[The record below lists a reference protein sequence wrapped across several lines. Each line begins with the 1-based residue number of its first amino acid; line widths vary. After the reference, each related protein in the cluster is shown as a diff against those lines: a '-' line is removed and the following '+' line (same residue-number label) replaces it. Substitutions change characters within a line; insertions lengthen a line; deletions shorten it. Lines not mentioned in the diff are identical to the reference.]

1 MFSAMAHKL
10 RGVHV
15 EEHAYCV
22 NKFRESIGLE
32 PWIWRQIVTSQTG
45 HTKYKWPPY
54 ATEWTTHPR
63 ESFLR
68 TPLTQP

>member
-32 PWIWRQIVTSQTG
+32 P
-45 HTKYKWPPY
+45 
-54 ATEWTTHPR
+54 
-63 ESFLR
+63 
-68 TPLTQP
+68 